1 MEIKEHYSL
10 KEHHTFKIPV
20 QARYFAEARTA
31 DEILELSR
39 HPVFRSQEKLVLGSG
54 SNVFFTK
61 NFEGLV
67 IKIAIPGIEITKRQ
81 DGYAIIRA
89 GAGVNWQE
97 LVDWSLQ
104 QNFAGLENL
113 SMIPGTVGASPIQNI
128 GAYGIELKDVCEGLE
143 AMDLESGEIR
153 EFTSE
158 ECRFG
163 YRNSIFKNELRGRYA
178 ILAVSL
184 KVSDLSAPGVT
195 YRPIASYGD
204 LKTKLEA
211 MDPKTLSPRLVSE
224 TVSEIRRTKLPNST
238 LLGNAGSFFKN
249 PVLAEERAKQLIKE
263 HPQVPWFKDSQGIK
277 ISAGW
282 LIEQC
287 GWKGKRVGNTGC
299 YEKQALVIVNYG
311 AATAKEIL
319 AFAYNV
325 QSSVRETFGIELAPE
340 VNII

>member
-20 QARYFAEARTA
+20 QTRYFTEVHAA
-31 DEILELSR
+31 DEILELLQHS
-39 HPVFRSQEKLVLGSG
+39 VFRSHEKLVLGSG
-54 SNVFFTK
+54 SNVLFTK
-61 NFEGLV
+61 NFEGLI
-67 IKIAIPGIEITKRQ
+67 IKIAIPGVEIIKRQ

-89 GAGVNWQE
+89 GAGVDWQE
-97 LVDWSLQ
+97 LVDWTLQ
-104 QNFAGLENL
+104 QNLAGLENL
-113 SMIPGTVGASPIQNI
+113 SMIPGTVGASPVQNI
-128 GAYGIELKDVCEGLE
+128 GAYGIELKDVCEELE
-143 AMDLESGEIR
+143 AMDLESGKTR
-153 EFTSE
+153 KFTPE

-163 YRNSIFKNELRGRYA
+163 YRNSIFKNELRGRYV
-178 ILAVSL
+178 LLTVSL
-184 KVSDLSAPGVT
+184 RVSDLSAPGIT
-195 YRPIASYGD
+195 YRPAVSYGD

-211 MDPKTLSPRLVSE
+211 MNPKALSPRWVSE
-224 TVSEIRRTKLPNST
+224 TVSEIRQTKLPNTT

-249 PVLAEERAKQLIKE
+249 PILTEKRAEQLIKKN
-263 HPQVPWFKDSQGIK
+263 PKIPWFKDSQGIK